1 MATSEDI
8 AKVLIEMERY
18 EKERQSPRHF
28 TPSHT
33 PRPRFKP
40 KMEIFEE
47 RELPS
52 PSVIDRMMLNDVA
65 RVSENARSMFIPTR
79 VPLNKPGPKFGFERP
94 AEKIRLPSEGI
105 FLCKG
110 GQVKQLSG
118 PSPRQAKTKI
128 ELPQVKFGRKI
139 D

>member
-8 AKVLIEMERY
+8 AKVLLEMEKY

-28 TPSHT
+28 SPSHT
-33 PRPRFKP
+33 PRFKP
-40 KMEIFEE
+40 KKEIFEE
-47 RELPS
+47 RELP
-52 PSVIDRMMLNDVA
+52 PPNVIDRMMLNDTA
-65 RVSENARSMFIPTR
+65 RVSEDARSMRMPTR
-79 VPLNKPGPKFGFERP
+79 VPLNKPGPKFGFKRP
-94 AEKIRLPSEGI
+94 AEKIRLPGDGI

-110 GQVKQLSG
+110 GQIKQLSG
-118 PSPRQAKTKI
+118 PPPRQAKTKI